1 MEEIS
6 ADTNLDME
14 IENVANKNVLYYTDR
29 MSIDDIFDIYRKERR
44 AILKV
49 IQNNPTELQNY
60 LSGTKSLISRDDSC
74 PSLIFN
80 PNEPNPHLKINR
92 QCYHCRILSR
102 LYNGS
107 DEIYGNG
114 ISIILE
120 HGIEKGNKL
129 KIYKCPNPNISVKV
143 NYLSS
148 MLLKKMLRIET
159 DLLTC
164 EPILSNMTD
173 LTYIGTDF
181 FTNGLL
187 VSLLLDQIFDQYERS
202 YTSRIYTTFF
212 CRDKAYVMKKD
223 ESVNTI
229 IDLDLS
235 NFDMKIFLTSLSE
248 SLNILKN
255 YEFTFG
261 NPTIDILG
269 LTSNGQLRFLK
280 LSGSGITI
288 DKKTRLYYHTH
299 DINFCFDRIISPM
312 FEIINQKKK
321 DGTIDVWYRFPSGD
335 KLLTYLKLSHAGVPM
350 FPSSLDI
357 YSFWISLMSHEN
369 CRSKIVENP
378 KLISIWESLW
388 CYSDLEKVNRRIA
401 KEGLITDVSKIS
413 NIIHGIKLRCN
424 ANNFILESLLR

>member
-261 NPTIDILG
+261 NPTIPILKDIL
-269 LTSNGQLRFLK
+269 
-280 LSGSGITI
+280 
-288 DKKTRLYYHTH
+288 
-299 DINFCFDRIISPM
+299 
-312 FEIINQKKK
+312 
-321 DGTIDVWYRFPSGD
+321 
-335 KLLTYLKLSHAGVPM
+335 
-350 FPSSLDI
+350 
-357 YSFWISLMSHEN
+357 
-369 CRSKIVENP
+369 KI
-378 KLISIWESLW
+378 
-388 CYSDLEKVNRRIA
+388 
-401 KEGLITDVSKIS
+401 
-413 NIIHGIKLRCN
+413 
-424 ANNFILESLLR
+424 